1 MKAINKIIILGMVTT
16 LFSSCDLTL
25 LPENAVTPENYFQ
38 NKSDLELWTNQF
50 YTLLD
55 EPDASAGTNAD
66 DMIDKGMGQVIEGT
80 RSAASETGWS
90 WSKLRHINYFLQHSS
105 NCDDETARSQYNGV
119 AQFFR
124 AYFYFVKVRR
134 YGDVPWYDQV
144 LGSEDQELLAK
155 ARDSREFVMDRVLK
169 DFEDAATSLPTKSTD
184 TRNTRV
190 TKWAALAFA
199 SQAALYEGTYR
210 KYHGL
215 DNYEKYLEIAA
226 STAKQFIDESG
237 FSLYKEGTEPYRDM
251 FCADNAKTTE
261 VVLARAYNFEGLQ
274 LSHSVQFSIANLQ
287 MGFTRRFMNH
297 YLMTDG
303 TRFTDKQGYET
314 MFYTEEVKD
323 RDPRLQQTVLCP
335 NYIQK
340 GETTVTANDLTAYCG
355 YRPIKFVGTKDHDGA
370 AKSTSDWPLMR
381 AAEVYL
387 NYAEAKAE
395 LGTLKQE
402 DLDISINKIRER
414 AKMPDLILT
423 DANNNPDPYL
433 GTCYPN
439 VEQGANKG
447 VILEIRRERT
457 IELVMEGLRQ
467 WDLFRWKEGK
477 QMFNQ
482 YIPYYGIY
490 IPGVGTYDMDG
501 DGKPDLEIYETTAT
515 SQCDNKKKLDKDI
528 YFSNGTSGYIIGF
541 PKVTYGNDWKEE
553 RDYLWPIPADQR
565 VLTQGILT
573 QNPGWEDGLSY

>member
-215 DNYEKYLEIAA
+215 DNYEKYLKLQQALPSSLLMKA
-226 STAKQFIDESG
+226 VS
-237 FSLYKEGTEPYRDM
+237 SLYKEGTEPYRDM

-528 YFSNGTSGYIIGF
+528 YLSNGTSGYIIGF